1 MLARERQKRLAAA
14 MAEAGIDIVVLY
26 GNAWQGDYLRYGADF
41 GILEGHGIALVN
53 ADGGVELFL
62 DSATDAERAELEAPA
77 VRVHLAPDIAR
88 VVGARLDRA
97 ANARIAAAPRR
108 FLPRWLADATR
119 SFKLDDATALLD
131 RLLMHKSAG
140 EIAAVRRAAEIADEA
155 YVEFLRMVRPGRR
168 QFEIVADLEA
178 HLRRRGCPDN
188 FMIIGSGGKDVLGMT
203 PPSERRIAVG
213 DLVTTELTPAVDGY
227 FAQIC
232 RTLVVGKAS
241 EAQRRAFGVFV
252 EALEAG
258 IAAVRPGVR
267 AADVA
272 KAENDVFRKHGLG
285 EYTTS
290 QWTRVRGHGMGM
302 FADSKPHILE
312 DVNTVLEPGMTL
324 IVHPNTYHPDVG
336 YIVLGDALA
345 VTDTGAEVLCRTPRQ
360 LFEVCVIDGKQRR
373 CAAA

>member
-1 MLARERQKRLAAA
+1 MLAQERQKRLAAA
-14 MAEAGIDIVVLY
+14 MDEAGIDIVVLY
-26 GNAWQGDYLRYGADF
+26 GNAWQGDYLRYGTDF
-41 GILEGHGIALVN
+41 GILEGHGIALVA
-53 ADGGVELFL
+53 ADGSAELFL

-77 VRVHLAPDIAR
+77 VTVHLAPDIAR
-88 VVGARLDRA
+88 AVGARLDRA

-131 RLLMHKSAG
+131 KLLMHKSTA
-140 EIAAVRRAAEIADEA
+140 EIAAVRRAAQIADEA
-155 YVEFLRMVRPGRR
+155 YVEFLRVVRPGRR

-203 PPSERRIAVG
+203 PPSERRIAIG

-232 RTLVVGKAS
+232 RTLVVGEAS

-258 IAAVRPGVR
+258 TAAVRPGVR

-336 YIVLGDALA
+336 YIVLGDALV

-360 LFEVCVIDGKQRR
+360 LFEV
-373 CAAA
+373 AA

>member
-77 VRVHLAPDIAR
+77 VTVHLAPDIAR

-131 RLLMHKSAG
+131 KLLMHKSAG

-178 HLRRRGCPDN
+178 HLRCRGCPDN
-188 FMIIGSGGKDVLGMT
+188 FRIIGSGGKDVLGMT

-312 DVNTVLEPGMTL
+312 DVNTVLESGMTL

-336 YIVLGDALA
+336 YIVLGDALV

-360 LFEVCVIDGKQRR
+360 LFEV
-373 CAAA
+373 AA

>member
-14 MAEAGIDIVVLY
+14 MAKAGIDIVVLY

-77 VRVHLAPDIAR
+77 VTVHLAPDIAR

-131 RLLMHKSAG
+131 KLLMHKSAG

-290 QWTRVRGHGMGM
+290 QWTRVRGHGIGM

-360 LFEVCVIDGKQRR
+360 LFEV
-373 CAAA
+373 AA

>member
-77 VRVHLAPDIAR
+77 VTVHLAPDIAR

-97 ANARIAAAPRR
+97 ANARIAASPRR

-131 RLLMHKSAG
+131 KLLMHKSAG

-360 LFEVCVIDGKQRR
+360 LFEV
-373 CAAA
+373 AA